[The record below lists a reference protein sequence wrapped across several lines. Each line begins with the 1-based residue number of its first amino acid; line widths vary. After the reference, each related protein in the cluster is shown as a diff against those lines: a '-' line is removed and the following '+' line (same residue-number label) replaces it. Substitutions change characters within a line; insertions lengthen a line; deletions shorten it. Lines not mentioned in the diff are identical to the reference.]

1 MNKIGTGIS
10 YDVSFLIIIMS
21 NELDKSE
28 MKLSINYC
36 CPCRWLENIRD
47 WCVSRQLWWG
57 HRVPAWYVTL
67 EDDQDKSLGSDNNR
81 WIVARNESDANLE
94 AQKKYP
100 GKKLW
105 LDQDPDVLDTWFSSG
120 LFPLTVLGWP
130 SDSADLRAFYPTSVL
145 ETGLDILF
153 FWVARMVMMG
163 LQLGGNVPFEKV
175 LHKSQF
181 TAF

>member
-1 MNKIGTGIS
+1 
-10 YDVSFLIIIMS
+10 MS
-21 NELDKSE
+21 NELSKSE
-28 MKLSINYC
+28 IKLPINYC

>member
-1 MNKIGTGIS
+1 M
-10 YDVSFLIIIMS
+10 
-21 NELDKSE
+21 
-28 MKLSINYC
+28 
-36 CPCRWLENIRD
+36 
-47 WCVSRQLWWG
+47 
-57 HRVPAWYVTL
+57 PAWYVTL

-163 LQLGGNVPFEKV
+163 LQLGGDVPFEKV
-175 LHKSQF
+175 
-181 TAF
+181 